1 MSADDTANLLYLS
14 LLGSVLIFWFLVQNR
29 RSLGKVMQHAAI
41 WALIF
46 LGAIAVV
53 GLWDDIRQTVAPR
66 QAVFAEQGRIE
77 IPLSSDGHYYA
88 TLNINGQPV
97 RFMIDTGATGTV
109 LSRDDATRVGISP
122 DDMAFFSTAITANG
136 TVRTA
141 PVVLANVDFGPFSDQ
156 GVNAYVNDSEMRD
169 SLLGM
174 SYLNRFDRLEISN
187 GRMVL
192 ER

>member
-1 MSADDTANLLYLS
+1 MSADDTANLIYLS
-14 LLGSVLIFWFLVQNR
+14 LLGSVLIFWFLIQNR
-29 RSLGKVMQHAAI
+29 GSLGKVLQHAAI

-46 LGAIAVV
+46 FGAIAVV

-66 QAVFAEQGRIE
+66 QTVFAEHGRIE

-97 RFMIDTGATGTV
+97 RFMIDTGASGTV
-109 LSRDDATRVGISP
+109 LSRDDATRVGVTL
-122 DDMAFFSTAITANG
+122 DDMSFYSTAITANG
-136 TVRTA
+136 EVRTA
-141 PVVLANVDFGPFSDQ
+141 PVVLANVTFGPFSDQ

-174 SYLNRFDRLEISN
+174 SYLNRFERLEISN

>member
-1 MSADDTANLLYLS
+1 MSADQTANLLYLS

-29 RSLGKVMQHAAI
+29 RSLGKVLQHAAI

-53 GLWDDIRQTVAPR
+53 GLWDDIHQTVAPR
-66 QAVFAEQGRIE
+66 QTVFAEQGRIE
-77 IPLSSDGHYYA
+77 IPLSNDGHYYA
-88 TLNINGQPV
+88 TLDINGQPIL
-97 RFMIDTGATGTV
+97 FMIDTGATSTV
-109 LSRDDATRVGISP
+109 LSREDAKRAGISP

-136 TVRTA
+136 EVRTA
-141 PVVLANVDFGPFSDQ
+141 PVVLANVNFGPFSDQ
-156 GVNAYVNDSEMRD
+156 RVNAYVNDSDMRD